1 MRPHIRF
8 FNDPLVGVDDDT
20 AVLDDDTIV
29 ELTDVFTAI
38 DVELLFIEC
47 APELSTFPEGI
58 SKDLLDG
65 VLDS

>member
-29 ELTDVFTAI
+29 ELTEVFAAV
-38 DVELLFIEC
+38 DVELLFIEW
-47 APELSTFPEGI
+47 ATEPSTFTEEI
-58 SKDLLDG
+58 SKDLLDD